1 MFDALRRI
9 VSLSETHNDIDKTK
23 DVIEAKTIDSL
34 TFYLNK
40 FKTSHLSNTLQ
51 GYNKEEAYIAAQG
64 KKFPSIFNI

>member
-40 FKTSHLSNTLQ
+40 FKASHLSNTL
-51 GYNKEEAYIAAQG
+51 
-64 KKFPSIFNI
+64 